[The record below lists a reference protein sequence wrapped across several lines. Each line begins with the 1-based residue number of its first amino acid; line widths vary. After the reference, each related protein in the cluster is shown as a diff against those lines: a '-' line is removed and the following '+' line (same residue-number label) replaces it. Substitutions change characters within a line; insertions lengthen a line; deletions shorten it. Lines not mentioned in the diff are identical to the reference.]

1 MKIKQGKR
9 IWPYRCL
16 ICANI
21 PHSSGKLNTSQR
33 STCIPRFQWSVEMTA
48 PSTRQSP
55 AILDLRQRKTPS
67 NKSNDTRTYIDFKT
81 LLFQNVFLPHKYE
94 KPDSLNSSGRKS
106 VRKLL
111 GFRDGLERTVGQS
124 VELRKLRFHIF
135 PALCGCCLRNS
146 AIIGLRVA
154 RVSQNSILM
163 LFAFEECSINSL
175 LSIQAQRCRYVKRPL
190 KEYRSQLFEFLSL

>member
-33 STCIPRFQWSVEMTA
+33 SIPRFQWSVEMKA

-81 LLFQNVFLPHKYE
+81 LRFQNVFLSHKYE
-94 KPDSLNSSGRKS
+94 KPKFSNSSGRKS
-106 VRKLL
+106 VQKLL

-154 RVSQNSILM
+154 IVRILM

>member
-33 STCIPRFQWSVEMTA
+33 SIPRFQWSVEMKA

-81 LLFQNVFLPHKYE
+81 FRFQNVFLPHKYE
-94 KPDSLNSSGRKS
+94 KPEFSNSSGRKS
-106 VRKLL
+106 VQKLL
-111 GFRDGLERTVGQS
+111 GFRDGLARTVGQS
-124 VELRKLRFHIF
+124 VELRFQIF
-135 PALCGCCLRNS
+135 PALRCCLRNS
-146 AIIGLRVA
+146 VIIGLWVV
-154 RVSQNSILM
+154 RVSQNSILTS
-163 LFAFEECSINSL
+163 FAFVE
-175 LSIQAQRCRYVKRPL
+175 
-190 KEYRSQLFEFLSL
+190 

>member
-1 MKIKQGKR
+1 MK
-9 IWPYRCL
+9 
-16 ICANI
+16 
-21 PHSSGKLNTSQR
+21 
-33 STCIPRFQWSVEMTA
+33 A

-81 LLFQNVFLPHKYE
+81 LRFQNVFLPHKYE
-94 KPDSLNSSGRKS
+94 KPKFSNSSGRKS
-106 VRKLL
+106 VQKLL

-154 RVSQNSILM
+154 IVRILM

-190 KEYRSQLFEFLSL
+190 KRIQVSTVWILVFVNKRKWSTHVITKWLVYVHVEVKTNFRQQFTSLWRKDGRFKIVR